1 MVSRQVE
8 ISNSLGLHLR
18 AADKFVRLA
27 QHFSADVSVAYD
39 NRKVSGR
46 SILDLATL
54 AAACGARLELET
66 NGPDADAALDALI
79 ALVAC
84 GFGERDQ

>member
-1 MVSRQVE
+1 M
-8 ISNSLGLHLR
+8 
-18 AADKFVRLA
+18 
-27 QHFSADVSVAYD
+27 
-39 NRKVSGR
+39 
-46 SILDLATL
+46 ATL

-84 GFGERDQ
+84 GFVSEINDGQECL

>member
-1 MVSRQVE
+1 MP
-8 ISNSLGLHLR
+8 
-18 AADKFVRLA
+18 
-27 QHFSADVSVAYD
+27 VSVAYD
-39 NRKVSGR
+39 NRRVSGR
-46 SILDLATL
+46 SILDMATL

-66 NGPDADAALDALI
+66 KGPDADAALDALI